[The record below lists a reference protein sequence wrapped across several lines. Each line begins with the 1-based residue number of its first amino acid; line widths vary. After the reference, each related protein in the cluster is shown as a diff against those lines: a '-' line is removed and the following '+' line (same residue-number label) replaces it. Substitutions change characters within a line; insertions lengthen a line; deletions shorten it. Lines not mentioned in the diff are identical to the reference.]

1 MAIELKLKRDDKHVT
16 LKRPNTNVLELE
28 EFEDFQD
35 SLGDIQQEYFD
46 ELQKDETKS
55 VSFYPYR
62 KRIRNK
68 QIEYIKELFED
79 HDAFSVEEFKTG
91 IDSEKLDDV
100 IVGIFKQISP
110 VDFKEDQPAGKK
122 KA

>member
-1 MAIELKLKRDDKHVT
+1 MAIELRLKRDGKHVT

-46 ELQKDETKS
+46 ELKKDKTKG
-55 VSFYPYR
+55 VSFFPYR
-62 KRIRNK
+62 KRIRDK
-68 QIEYIKELFED
+68 QIEYIKDIFED
-79 HDAFSVEEFKTG
+79 HDAFTVEEFKTG

-110 VDFKEDQPAGKK
+110 ADYKEDIPEGKK

>member
-1 MAIELKLKRDDKHVT
+1 MAIELKLKRDGKHVT

-35 SLGDIQQEYFD
+35 ELGDIQGEYFD
-46 ELQKDETKS
+46 ELQKDKTKA
-55 VSFYPYR
+55 VSFFPYR
-62 KRIRNK
+62 KRIRNR

-100 IVGIFKQISP
+100 IVGIFQQISP
-110 VDFKEDQPAGKK
+110 ADYKEDKPEGKK

>member
-1 MAIELKLKRDDKHVT
+1 MAIELKLKRDGKHVT

-46 ELQKDETKS
+46 ELQKDKTKS

-62 KRIRNK
+62 KRIRNR

-110 VDFKEDQPAGKK
+110 VDFKEDQPEGKK

>member
-1 MAIELKLKRDDKHVT
+1 MAIELKLKRDGKHVT

-35 SLGDIQQEYFD
+35 ELGDIQGEYFD
-46 ELQKDETKS
+46 ELQKDKTKA
-55 VSFYPYR
+55 VSFFPYR
-62 KRIRNK
+62 KRIRNR

-110 VDFKEDQPAGKK
+110 SDYKEDKPEGKK